1 MDYLLNFPGQL
12 KQHLRSIRKAR
23 GLTQAKLAE
32 ALGLYQSRIAEIEAN
47 PATISVEQFFKVL
60 AALDVRVVLRAE
72 ETSGFAPESGLDV
85 EASPNSSKK
94 GAQTKKSQGMW

>member
-1 MDYLLNFPGQL
+1 MDYLLNFSGQL

-47 PATISVEQFFKVL
+47 PAAISVEQLLRVL

-72 ETSGFAPESGLDV
+72 ESACSAPESGLDV
-85 EASPNSSKK
+85 EASPKK
-94 GAQTKKSQGMW
+94 GAQTKKSRGTW